1 MAPAPLPLPL
11 PLELAQIREQL
22 RQEFEDRMEQLQTP
36 PPEVMTEPLH
46 NALQTP
52 PSSPRF
58 LPMTPPTLSPILA
71 AQEHLPL
78 EPLEELSPILAA
90 QEHLP
95 LEPLEELSPILAAQ
109 EQLMVKTILQLQG
122 WAEELREATPYP
134 VVPVIPLPPRED
146 RMEKAILQL
155 QEWSRGLKVEIQE
168 LTPAEED
175 AILEGVHREDDA
187 LEEEKKQVL
196 LQELESAS

>member
-58 LPMTPPTLSPILA
+58 LPMTPPT
-71 AQEHLPL
+71 
-78 EPLEELSPILAA
+78 LSPILAA